1 MVGLRPQLSAW
12 LCGWVVDIM
21 QISFTVP
28 GEPQGKGRPRFSQK
42 NGRTYTPDKTVLYE
56 NLIRTEY
63 LRQCPGLRF
72 ADKEPLAMRIQA
84 YYSIPVSVSKKRQQ
98 AMEAGEI
105 RPVRKPDADNII
117 KVVADSLNQAAY
129 RDDADL
135 VKVELEK
142 FYSWQPR
149 IEVEIGSLEV

>member
-1 MVGLRPQLSAW
+1 
-12 LCGWVVDIM
+12 M
-21 QISFTVP
+21 QIKFTVL
-28 GEPQGKGRPRFSQK
+28 GEPQGKGRPKFSRQGGFVK
-42 NGRTYTPDKTVLYE
+42 TYTPDKTVLYE

-63 LRQCPGLRF
+63 MRQCSGQRF
-72 ADKEPLAMRIQA
+72 ADKEPLAMKIRA
-84 YYSIPVSVSKKRQQ
+84 YYSISASASKKRQA

-105 RPVRKPDADNII
+105 RPVKKPDADNII
-117 KVVADSLNQAAY
+117 KVVADSLNQVAY

-149 IEVEIGSLEV
+149 IEVEIKSLEE